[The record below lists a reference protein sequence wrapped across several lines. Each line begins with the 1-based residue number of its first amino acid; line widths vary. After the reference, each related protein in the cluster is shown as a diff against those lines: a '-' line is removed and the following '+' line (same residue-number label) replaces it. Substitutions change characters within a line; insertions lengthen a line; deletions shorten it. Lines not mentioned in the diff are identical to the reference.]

1 MIKVKNQKLFFN
13 TNFFTKLRK
22 EIMDKEESK
31 ETLKEI
37 VQWTKNR
44 NIFSKKLIFI
54 PINKTYLHWSLCVVV
69 NPGKFTKKDKVNGD
83 DDEFTK
89 KDKVNGDD
97 DEIPYILLFDSI
109 LKQNRNTIKSSIC
122 QWLKV
127 VYEKEKNIKDCDM
140 FNDLPLYADMNSK
153 FNIFKFITQV
163 TII

>member
-1 MIKVKNQKLFFN
+1 M
-13 TNFFTKLRK
+13 
-22 EIMDKEESK
+22 
-31 ETLKEI
+31 
-37 VQWTKNR
+37 
-44 NIFSKKLIFI
+44 
-54 PINKTYLHWSLCVVV
+54 CVVV
-69 NPGKFTKKDKVNGD
+69 NPGNFTKKDEVNGD

-89 KDKVNGDD
+89 KDKVNGND
-97 DEIPYILLFDSI
+97 DEIPYILLFDS
-109 LKQNRNTIKSSIC
+109 LLYHNRNSVKNSIR